1 MKYIPDG
8 KVAEDSDSFGES
20 YHFSSTSEE
29 GVIKLN
35 TTPNPASIR
44 GPKNQGQSNATSS
57 QLTDNLN
64 FNYLDDSQ

>member
-57 QLTDNLN
+57 
-64 FNYLDDSQ
+64 